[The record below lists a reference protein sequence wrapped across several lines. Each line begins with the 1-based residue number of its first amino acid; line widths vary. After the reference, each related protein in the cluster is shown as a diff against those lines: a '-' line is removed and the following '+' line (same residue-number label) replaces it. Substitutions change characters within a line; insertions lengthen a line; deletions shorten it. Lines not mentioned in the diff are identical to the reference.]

1 MMISFFRRQYNKK
14 WLLTGALLTACCLIS
29 GLLAYQAYDCLAI
42 PQISSQSSVPQSSR
56 EDENSA
62 FTDFTRELFVEEVSA
77 NTLTLHYT
85 LQDPSRFGITKPQIS
100 LGDYVPESA
109 GHGAPALT
117 ETLSKLHTF
126 SRENLTPQNRLT
138 YDIMDTQL
146 KAELAAAPYGLYQE
160 VFSPT
165 LGTQAQL
172 PILLAEYSFETL
184 EDVDIYLD
192 LLSQMDSYYESLLI
206 FEQEKSRAGLFMW
219 STTAQSVIDQCKAFI
234 ENPEENFL
242 ITTFQDRLENLPFL
256 SLQQKEAYIQSN
268 RTCVLE
274 HVVPAYEKLITG
286 LTALKGTGCNPRG
299 VCYFDQGRE
308 YYESLIACTIGS
320 GRTVSEIDALLAER
334 MNTDFEIISDII
346 GENPQLAQEA
356 ASARVVL
363 EEAQAALNQMPEMSV
378 QVFRYLTDTPLEEK
392 MGGADPLKEES
403 GSTGEAQT
411 LTPARMLAALE
422 QKITEDFPTVSAVD
436 YQVKPVH
443 PSLEPYLSPA
453 FYLTP
458 PIDDASRHTIYIN
471 GASGYDSLSLFT
483 TLAHEGYPGHLYQ
496 ALYESSCS
504 PDPVRSLFYFGGY
517 TEGWATYAERCSYA
531 YAGLDP
537 DLAQL
542 LAANNALS
550 LGIYARADIGIHY
563 LGWSLEK
570 TGSFLRSF
578 GIQEEETVRNIYQ
591 AVLDN
596 PANYLK
602 YYLGY
607 VEIEKLKEQAMSAL
621 QEDFSLREFH
631 RFILSV
637 GPAPFPVLQQYL
649 QPWIDTRQ
657 EAQQAF
663 APMEE
668 EQKAH

>member
-1 MMISFFRRQYNKK
+1 MMISFLRRQYNKK
-14 WLLTGALLTACCLIS
+14 WLLTGALLAACCLIF
-29 GLLAYQAYDCLAI
+29 GLLAYEAYGYLAI
-42 PQISSQSSVPQSSR
+42 PPTSAEASLPQDSR
-56 EDENSA
+56 KDENSA
-62 FTDFTRELFVEEVSA
+62 FRDFTRELFVEEVSA

-85 LQDPSRFGITKPQIS
+85 LQDPDLFGITDPQIS
-100 LGDYVPESA
+100 LGNYVPESA
-109 GHGAPALT
+109 GHAAPALE
-117 ETLSKLHTF
+117 ETLSRLHSF
-126 SRENLTPQNRLT
+126 SRDQLTPENKLT
-138 YDIMDTQL
+138 YDIMEAQL
-146 KAELAAAPYGLYQE
+146 NAELASAPYGLYEE

-192 LLSQMDSYYESLLI
+192 LLAQMDSYYESLLV

-219 STTAQSVIDQCKAFI
+219 SSTAQSVIDQCRAFI

-242 ITTFQDRLENLPFL
+242 ISTFEDRIQDLPFL
-256 SLQQKEAYIQSN
+256 SLQQKQAYIHSN

-286 LTALKGTGCNPRG
+286 LTALKGTGCNSKG
-299 VCYFDQGRE
+299 VCYFEQGRE
-308 YYESLIACTIGS
+308 YYESLIARTIGS
-320 GRTVSEIDALLAER
+320 GRAVTEIDALLAER

-346 GENPQLAQEA
+346 GEHPQLAQEA
-356 ASARVVL
+356 ATARVVL
-363 EEAQAALNQMPEMSV
+363 EETQAALNQMPEMSV
-378 QVFRYLTDTPLEEK
+378 QVFSYLTGTPAEENARDTTLSS
-392 MGGADPLKEES
+392 EES
-403 GSTGEAQT
+403 GSISEPLA
-411 LTPARMLAALE
+411 LTPARILAALE
-422 QKITEDFPTVSAVD
+422 QKILEDFPSVASVD
-436 YQVKPVH
+436 YEVKPVH

-453 FYLTP
+453 FYLSP
-458 PIDDASRHTIYIN
+458 PLDDASRHTIYIN
-471 GASGYDSLSLFT
+471 GASGYDSISLFT

-496 ALYESSCS
+496 ALYENACQ

-542 LAANNALS
+542 LAANNSLS

-563 LGWSLEK
+563 AGWSLEK
-570 TGSFLRSF
+570 TGEFLRSF
-578 GIQEEETVRNIYQ
+578 GIREEETVRNIYQ
-591 AVLDN
+591 AILEN

-621 QEDFSLREFH
+621 HEEFSLREFH
-631 RFILSV
+631 RFLLSV
-637 GPAPFPVLQQYL
+637 GPAPFPVLEQYL
-649 QPWIDTRQ
+649 PHWIQ
-657 EAQQAF
+657 S
-663 APMEE
+663 
-668 EQKAH
+668 QKKADQTALQ